1 MLLPGPFH
9 GRIIMITPTKNKIMI
24 NGMHERTLGTQDWD
38 DTSYERW
45 GLAHHRVRY
54 HYFDRL
60 FESHS
65 PEIVFKHCPLHAE
78 RMTDYVNRDF
88 PIPLY
93 SPWEWPEHMGV
104 QTISH
109 ETIEEG
115 LGGRMYWESSISF
128 PMALA
133 MCAMPEEIA
142 IYGVDMSNEGG
153 DHGGERTEQ
162 KHSMMYQIGL
172 AEGMGIKVTIAPN
185 STLFDSRWTGGIYG
199 HPKSVDDFPYQLG

>member
-1 MLLPGPFH
+1 
-9 GRIIMITPTKNKIMI
+9 MITPTKNKIMI

-54 HYFDRL
+54 HYYDRL

-78 RMTDYVNRDF
+78 RMTDYVNRDY
-88 PIPLY
+88 PIPVY
-93 SPWEWPEHMGV
+93 SPWEWPEHMGIT
-104 QTISH
+104 TITHDEVFDRIKRPVS
-109 ETIEEG
+109 
-115 LGGRMYWESSISF
+115 RRYWESSISF

-133 MCAMPEEIA
+133 MAALPDEIA

-185 STLFDSRWTGGIYG
+185 STLFKSRWSGGVYG